1 MVANLRKLGHG
12 ALETKNWVR
21 GMLAGG
27 AVVLAFFGA
36 VVLAQGSQPGTA
48 YAANP
53 EPCSTQE
60 PQVSAQQL
68 GREPTVSVTPNLG
81 PSGSSAV
88 LHAYNFLPNEDV
100 NAIFRVIGDPV
111 VATGKTNAA
120 GEAFLTFTVPTAP
133 DGVYV
138 ILVAQANRTCVHA
151 SVHFRIGAAPPTA
164 TPRPAN
170 TPTPTA
176 ATPTTPAASA
186 TPIATGTPVATAT
199 PTRPAVLP
207 TPVLPSTGTGPGGSG
222 GLQFNLLLALV
233 ALMVTA
239 SGFAVLGVS
248 GVRHRN

>member
-1 MVANLRKLGHG
+1 MGANIRKFGHG
-12 ALETKNWVR
+12 ALETTNWVR
-21 GMLAGG
+21 GLLAAG

-48 YAANP
+48 YAATP

-68 GREPTVSVTPNLG
+68 GHEPTVSVTPNLG
-81 PSGSSAV
+81 PSGSKAV

-111 VATGKTNAA
+111 VSTGKTDAA

-138 ILVAQANRTCVHA
+138 ILVAQANRTCIHA
-151 SVHFRIGAAPPTA
+151 SVHFQIGAAPPTA
-164 TPRPAN
+164 TPRPS
-170 TPTPTA
+170 TPTA
-176 ATPTTPAASA
+176 VATTPAASA
-186 TPIATGTPVATAT
+186 TPIATAT
-199 PTRPAVLP
+199 PTKPAVLP
-207 TPVLPSTGTGPGGSG
+207 TPVLPSTGTGPGSDSG
-222 GLQFNLLLALV
+222 MQVNLLLALV
-233 ALMVTA
+233 ALTVTA
-239 SGFAVLGVS
+239 SGFAVLGLS